1 MPRFHL
7 VRALIALFVAFICF
21 GWTTPAFAQDA
32 GAGVTLG
39 RGAFADGG
47 PAKDPVTVQ
56 PATSAD
62 AGTNG
67 NRGRPP
73 GATDPFRA
81 AGNDGGVRVGADGAT
96 APTATAPLGEGGAP
110 ISADGGDQQEPGG
123 QRTPPGEEV
132 IPRPLTLPPTEAEL
146 SRNQAIAKIE
156 IVGNRR
162 VSKDDFLTYLREHV
176 GQPFTPE
183 GLTRDVRELWD
194 SGFFDDVQVE
204 IDRRDDGITLRFVV
218 RERPNIKEIKFEG
231 NDEIDAEK
239 LQEGIEAKPNT
250 ILSYPSLRRS
260 VQKIRDLYA
269 EKGYFLAEATFDVT
283 SRKDNEVNILFK
295 IIEHQAV
302 TVRRVTFIGNDHVSE
317 QELRDVMY
325 TGQGGIFSFG
335 SGGPFR
341 QDAFE
346 RDVLMINATYYDR
359 GFLSVAVAAP
369 RVMLTPDRSGIEIT
383 LTITEGPRYK
393 IRQLK
398 IYERDASGREV
409 EPIQGRRHLR
419 EMVRA
424 KSDDV
429 FNRAELAKDLQS
441 VRTMYR
447 DEGYANV
454 QADPQTQL
462 DPDKQ
467 MVDIVVAI
475 RRGPPV
481 YFDRIE
487 IRGNTKTRDKVIR
500 REMQIA
506 EGRLFSETKLETSK
520 KLVTALGY
528 FERVD
533 VSTEE
538 GSAPDRINVN
548 IEVAEKSTGTFQVG
562 AGFSSVENFILTAQI
577 QQANFFGNGQSVSLQ
592 AQVSSLRQSV
602 NIRYFEPYFMDSR
615 FSMSTDLYDQLRVYP
630 DFSQHTRGGS
640 LTFGHPL
647 MTPPYL
653 RASLSYTAEHDEVST
668 ATTTT
673 LFGTSSAISIFQRL
687 PLRNLFTS
695 GFTSSFRPAI
705 TYDTRDNRLFAT
717 NGVYLQGSA
726 ELANPI
732 FGSQNQFLRY
742 RMIGSFYYPVGLGFV
757 LKINTNLGVVT
768 SPLDAGVP
776 IFARFFLGGIL
787 DLRGFRLR
795 TIGPRLPLT
804 SSLDP
809 NAQPINNGATIGGNL
824 SYYQNVEIEFPIIE
838 KVGIRGVMFTDA
850 GNSWNLEAVYC
861 SAAKGA
867 VYSVTDPCFHGIT
880 SLTRLRTSWGFG
892 IRWFSPL
899 GPLRFE
905 WGFPFA
911 PLPYE
916 EKNVFEFTI
925 GNFF

>member
-7 VRALIALFVAFICF
+7 VRALIALFIALFCF
-21 GWTTPAFAQDA
+21 SWRTLAFAQDA
-32 GAGVTLG
+32 GAALLPAPPAAV
-39 RGAFADGG
+39 ADGG
-47 PAKDPVTVQ
+47 APQNGAARGAPAPGSVT
-56 PATSAD
+56 P
-62 AGTNG
+62 TNG
-67 NRGRPP
+67 ADSGPRAG
-73 GATDPFRA
+73 GDPA
-81 AGNDGGVRVGADGAT
+81 QASED
-96 APTATAPLGEGGAP
+96 GGAP
-110 ISADGGDQQEPGG
+110 PTGEPGDDD
-123 QRTPPGEEV
+123 QRTPPSEEV

-146 SRNQAIAKIE
+146 ARNQSIARIE
-156 IVGNRR
+156 ITGNRR

-176 GQPFTPE
+176 GQTFTPE
-183 GLTRDVRELWD
+183 ALTRDVRELWD

-204 IDRRDDGITLRFVV
+204 IDRRDDGVTLRFVV

-231 NDEIDAEK
+231 NEEIDAEK
-239 LQEGIEAKPNT
+239 LQEGIETKPNT

-269 EKGYFLAEATFDVT
+269 EKGYFLAEGSFDVT

-295 IIEHQAV
+295 IIEHQPV
-302 TVRRVTFIGNDHVSE
+302 TVRRVTFIGNEHLTE
-317 QELRDVMY
+317 TELREVMY
-325 TGQGGIFSFG
+325 TGAGGILSFG

-346 RDVLMINATYYDR
+346 RDVLMLNATYYDR

-369 RVMLTPDRSGIEIT
+369 RVMLTPDRTGIEIT
-383 LTITEGPRYK
+383 LTINEGPQYK

-398 IYERDASGREV
+398 IYERDAAGREV

-424 KSDDV
+424 KSGDV
-429 FNRAELAKDLQS
+429 FNRAELSKDLQS

-462 DPDKQ
+462 DPENK
-467 MVDIVVAI
+467 MVDIIVPI
-475 RRGPPV
+475 RRGPPA

-487 IRGNTKTRDKVIR
+487 IRGNTKTRDRVIR

-520 KLVTALGY
+520 KLITALGY

-533 VSTEE
+533 ISTEE

-548 IEVAEKSTGTFQVG
+548 VEVAERSTGTFQVG

-602 NIRYFEPYFMDSR
+602 NIRFFEPYFLDTR

-640 LTFGHPL
+640 ITFGHPL

-653 RASLSYTAEHDEVST
+653 RAAVTYTSEYDQVSQQQ
-668 ATTTT
+668 TTT
-673 LFGTSSAISIFQRL
+673 LFGTSSAISIFPRL

-695 GFTSSFRPAI
+695 GFTSSIRPSVS
-705 TYDTRDNRLFAT
+705 YDTRDNRLFAT

-726 ELANPI
+726 ELASPM

-742 RMIGSFYYPVGLGFV
+742 RATGSFYYPIGLGFV
-757 LKINTNLGVVT
+757 MKVNTNLGVVT
-768 SPLDAGVP
+768 SPLENGVP

-795 TIGPRLPLT
+795 TVGPRLPLT
-804 SSLDP
+804 SQLDP
-809 NAQPINNGATIGGNL
+809 NAQPIPNGATIGGNL

-838 KVGIRGVMFTDA
+838 KVGIRGVVFTDA
-850 GNSWNLEAVYC
+850 GNSWNLEQVYC
-861 SAAKGA
+861 SAAKGT
-867 VYSVTDPCFHGIT
+867 VYSVTDPCFHGFE

-892 IRWFSPL
+892 VRWFSPL

-905 WGFPFA
+905 WGFPFV

-916 EKNVFEFTI
+916 EKSVFEFTI